1 MVKYL
6 LDTDHFSF
14 LQRGSGKEFTQ
25 LMTRMDQY
33 SSTEFAVSI
42 ISFHEQ
48 VLGAH
53 NFINRARTNRDII
66 RGYTLL
72 QEILQGF
79 TSFSV
84 LPFDTVAVSIFN
96 ELRENKVRGST
107 MDLRIGAIEP
117 KAQRIEDSIALSR
130 NLILLTRNVADF
142 NKIPDLKIE
151 DWTVDPQIS

>member
-1 MVKYL
+1 VVKYL

-96 ELRENKVRGST
+96 GLRENKVRGST
-107 MDLRIGAIEP
+107 MDLRIGA
-117 KAQRIEDSIALSR
+117 IALSR

-151 DWTVDPQIS
+151 DWTVDPQSS

>member
-1 MVKYL
+1 VVKYL

-107 MDLRIGAIEP
+107 MDLRIGAI
-117 KAQRIEDSIALSR
+117 ALSR

-151 DWTVDPQIS
+151 DWTVASPIS

>member
-25 LMTRMDQY
+25 LMTRMNQY

-53 NFINRARTNRDII
+53 NFIKRARTNRDII

-79 TSFSV
+79 TSFSI

-107 MDLRIGAIEP
+107 MDLRIGAI
-117 KAQRIEDSIALSR
+117 ALSR

-142 NKIPDLKIE
+142 NKIPNLKIE
-151 DWTVDPQIS
+151 DWTLDPQIS

>member
-25 LMTRMDQY
+25 SMTRMDQY

-84 LPFDTVAVSIFN
+84 LPFDMVGVSIFN

-107 MDLRIGAIEP
+107 MDLRIGA
-117 KAQRIEDSIALSR
+117 IALSR

-151 DWTVDPQIS
+151 DWTVAPPIS